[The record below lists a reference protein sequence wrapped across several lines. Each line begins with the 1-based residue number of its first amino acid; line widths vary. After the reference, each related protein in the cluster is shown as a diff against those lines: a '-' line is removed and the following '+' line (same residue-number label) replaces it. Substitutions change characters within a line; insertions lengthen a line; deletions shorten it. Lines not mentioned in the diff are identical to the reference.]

1 MPDELSEARARAG
14 SAIRDIGH
22 AFIGRHASLDQI
34 ERLADQ
40 LEALSAEFWPAE
52 ERVRTPTADDTER
65 RQHPQ
70 GAFETNF
77 DDRPISGRSSP
88 WGLDA
93 EFHRHGD
100 EIEALVTLR
109 AAHEGA
115 PGRCHGGIVAALF
128 DDVFGYVLDVISQPA
143 FTGELTVRY
152 PGTHAAPPS
161 ARVPSPFRRTSG
173 PQDPDQRHADRH
185 RVGHGGGDVALDLHR
200 RRPVGVRTPDRRTT
214 GTPRRRRMIRSR

>member
-1 MPDELSEARARAG
+1 MPDELGEARARAG

-22 AFIGRHASLDQI
+22 AFIGRHATLDQI

-52 ERVRTPTADDTER
+52 ERVRMPTADDTER

-70 GAFETNF
+70 GAFETSF

-143 FTGELTVRY
+143 FTGELTVRFQ
-152 PGTHAAPPS
+152 APTP
-161 ARVPSPFRRTSG
+161 
-173 PQDPDQRHADRH
+173 
-185 RVGHGGGDVALDLHR
+185 LHR
-200 RRPVGVRTPDRRTT
+200 RLACRARFDERQGRKILISGTLTDIESGTVVATSRSIFIAVDPSAFGRQTAERPAPPDEDA
-214 GTPRRRRMIRSR
+214 